1 MSPRFNIGE
10 QTAFQPASRSLP
22 EIHRDE
28 IVRQTLE
35 EAALRLLALH
45 GNRTYCRAFE
55 ISAQLLRK
63 MKP

>member
-1 MSPRFNIGE
+1 MSRSFNIGE
-10 QTAFQPASRSLP
+10 QHAFRPPQRSLP
-22 EIHRDE
+22 EIDRDE

-35 EAALRLLALH
+35 EAAKRLTGLH
-45 GNRTYCRAFE
+45 GNTTYRRAFE